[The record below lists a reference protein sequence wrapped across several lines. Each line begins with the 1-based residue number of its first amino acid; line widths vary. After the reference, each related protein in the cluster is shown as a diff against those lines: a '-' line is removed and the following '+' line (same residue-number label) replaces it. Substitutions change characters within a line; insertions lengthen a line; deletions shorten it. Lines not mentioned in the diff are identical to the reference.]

1 MHTTP
6 KLNDLMSPKDY
17 ISNGRTHV
25 FPSESS
31 LRWFIRKNKKKL
43 IGTGAVLI
51 LAGRTMVDIDAFD
64 KMVCQIG
71 IESAKGESHV

>member
-1 MHTTP
+1 MQLIADLN
-6 KLNDLMSPKDY
+6 KLKTPKDY
-17 ISNGRTHV
+17 ICDGRTHI

-43 IGTGAVLI
+43 LGTGAVLI
-51 LAGRTMVDIDAFD
+51 LAGRTLIDIDAFD

-71 IESAKGESHV
+71 IESAKGANHV